1 MNTNEWLAKVSGQ
14 DAEFLS
20 INAIATRTGLPQVT
34 LNRRAKADD
43 LTSDQ
48 VIAIARAYRYDV
60 IKGLLELGF
69 VTESDLRQPHVIAT
83 LRDATDDQIVAEV
96 ARRIREGRDTTAFDE
111 PVNLSVVSD
120 SVPDESLLAAHTDD
134 LDGEDEQ

>member
-1 MNTNEWLAKVSGQ
+1 MNWLAKVTRTEL
-14 DAEFLS
+14 AEVS
-20 INAIATRTGLPQVT
+20 INQVAQRAGLTQSV

-96 ARRIREGRDTTAFDE
+96 ARRIREGRDTTAFDA

-120 SVPDESLLAAHTDD
+120 SLPDESRFAANTDD